1 MFLVQA
7 TLDAPEYESS
17 LQAEEKVTA
26 KDKHKHKNKDDDIQV
41 KLTHYEMLM
50 DVNPNS
56 DLATPI
62 GKNLQLYVYFWKCLC
77 KTFKNQP
84 YPHPMVK
91 GNIMHFSS
99 LNRNSNSCPDAGTH
113 AEES

>member
-1 MFLVQA
+1 MSLTEQCWSQPAGGNQDFWGGFPLGLTCIVQSLISTFLSSLYWIFHVQA

-26 KDKHKHKNKDDDIQV
+26 EYKHKNKDDDIQV
-41 KLTHYEMLM
+41 KLTHFEMLM

-62 GKNLQLYVYFWKCLC
+62 GKNLQLYVYF
-77 KTFKNQP
+77 
-84 YPHPMVK
+84 
-91 GNIMHFSS
+91 
-99 LNRNSNSCPDAGTH
+99 
-113 AEES
+113 

>member
-1 MFLVQA
+1 MFHVQA

-26 KDKHKHKNKDDDIQV
+26 EDKHKNKDDDIQV

-62 GKNLQLYVYFWKCLC
+62 GKNLQLYVYF
-77 KTFKNQP
+77 F
-84 YPHPMVK
+84 
-91 GNIMHFSS
+91 F
-99 LNRNSNSCPDAGTH
+99 
-113 AEES
+113 

>member
-1 MFLVQA
+1 MLEPTTRGQSRFFWGGGFPLGLTCIVQSLISTFLSSLYWMFLIQA

-26 KDKHKHKNKDDDIQV
+26 KDKHKNKNKDDDIQV

-56 DLATPI
+56 DLATPM
-62 GKNLQLYVYFWKCLC
+62 GKNLQPYVYF
-77 KTFKNQP
+77 
-84 YPHPMVK
+84 
-91 GNIMHFSS
+91 
-99 LNRNSNSCPDAGTH
+99 
-113 AEES
+113 